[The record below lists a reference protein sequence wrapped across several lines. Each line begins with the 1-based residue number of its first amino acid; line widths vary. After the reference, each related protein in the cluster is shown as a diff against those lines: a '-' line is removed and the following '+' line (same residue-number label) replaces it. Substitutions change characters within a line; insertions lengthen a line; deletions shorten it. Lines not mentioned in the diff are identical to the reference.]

1 MSNPVEWSD
10 TFSRALAGQYEI
22 IRELGRGGMGVVFLA
37 HELMLDRHVAIK
49 TLPSQLAGDPG
60 IRARFLH
67 EARTA
72 ASLSHPNIVPIFR
85 ADELDGH
92 VFFAMGFVDGESL
105 AERVRR
111 RGPLPVGDALGVMRD
126 VSHALAYAHDH
137 GVVHRDVKAENILL
151 DASTRR
157 ALMTDF
163 GIARFTEAA
172 PLTATGQVLGS
183 VHYMSPEQVSGATL
197 DGRSDLYSLGV
208 TAYFAMTGAFPFDS
222 GTPSAIL
229 VAHVNTPPPRF
240 RDVAPLAPAPVAAIV
255 DRCLTK
261 NPDARFQ
268 SAAELA
274 ATIEYVQAGLG
285 ADAGLV
291 AVREVPAVVSEVEA
305 QRLWQRAAELQA
317 LTGAR
322 QVVRAPRLRSR
333 SEAVSASSGYRLGDV
348 RDAALE
354 AGIETEFVD
363 RALEEHGLAFST
375 RSGVSAPSQDARP
388 HAIPAQAPRR
398 DSRRPTPTAPP
409 SALAADTAESIVQ
422 ERRRPADPLFRA
434 PTRLVF
440 DSTVAGEMPE
450 RDWDVLL
457 ELVRRRIGAVGQVTT
472 VGRTLGWSCSGD
484 RTVQVAITARNGQ
497 TAIHVEEDLSGVS
510 RSLYRRVVGG
520 GGWLLG
526 GVASVVCLVLLE
538 NAVLALMLWP
548 AFLLSSYAAARSWFS
563 SIADDRRAQLRDL
576 AETVAQRIQAAGD
589 RAAAAGRPEGPMLTR

>member
-1 MSNPVEWSD
+1 MNNPAEWSD
-10 TFSRALAGQYEI
+10 TFARALAGQYEI

-105 AERVRR
+105 AERVRG
-111 RGPLPVGDALGVMRD
+111 RGPLPVGEALGVMRD

-322 QVVRAPRLRSR
+322 QAVRAPRVRSR

-354 AGIETEFVD
+354 AGIETEFVE
-363 RALEEHGLAFST
+363 RALAEHGLAFST
-375 RSGVSAPSQDARP
+375 GAGAASPRDVRP
-388 HAIPAQAPRR
+388 AVLPVPAAGSDPRR
-398 DSRRPTPTAPP
+398 PIRHAPP
-409 SALAADTAESIVQ
+409 SVPSTDTAESIVQ
-422 ERRRPADPLFRA
+422 ERRRLADPLFRS
-434 PTRLVF
+434 PTRIVF
-440 DSTVAGEMPE
+440 DATVAAEMPQE
-450 RDWDVLL
+450 DWDVLL

-484 RTVQVAITARNGQ
+484 RRVQVAITARNGQ
-497 TAIHVEEDLSGVS
+497 TAIHIEEDLSAVS

-526 GVASVVCLVLLE
+526 GVASVVCLGLLE
-538 NAVLALMLWP
+538 NGVLALMLWP
-548 AFLLSSYAAARSWFS
+548 AVLLSSYAAARSWFS
-563 SIADDRRAQLRDL
+563 SIADDRRTQLRDL
-576 AETVAQRIQAAGD
+576 AETAAQRIQAAGD
-589 RAAAAGRPEGPMLTR
+589 RAAPSARSEGPMLMR